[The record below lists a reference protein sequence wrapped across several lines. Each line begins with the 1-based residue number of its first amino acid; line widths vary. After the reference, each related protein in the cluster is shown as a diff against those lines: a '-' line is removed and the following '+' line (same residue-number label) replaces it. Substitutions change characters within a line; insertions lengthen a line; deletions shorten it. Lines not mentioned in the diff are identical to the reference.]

1 MPNLIQIKRSATTA
15 TPPTLAV
22 GELAW
27 SEVSKTLFIGESGS
41 VVTAAAGSGVF
52 AKKAD
57 SFAVSGDATG
67 TGTLVGRSGTRLG
80 GQWRNGGQ
88 LLQRHR

>member
-27 SEVSKTLFIGESGS
+27 SEVSKTLFIGESGQEFFQQR
-41 VVTAAAGSGVF
+41 VIAVF
-52 AKKAD
+52 RGQNPPGI
-57 SFAVSGDATG
+57 SL
-67 TGTLVGRSGTRLG
+67 LVIFLHAIPGHVENPKVML
-80 GQWRNGGQ
+80 
-88 LLQRHR
+88 